1 MAKFY
6 SKSDLQF
13 VNGYVID
20 PETKEA
26 VALPDKV
33 AEQLNDYE
41 TTVQKAAYMAGQD
54 EARPE
59 PSLEGFERESI
70 RNRRACVEF
79 DTPLLDAKKK
89 ESMEILGEIRNKE
102 AADGV
107 NKILGGYPEMIEFLG
122 SDTFVEGGKVVMVDT
137 PTLGS
142 PIELTVEG
150 AIRALADVTL
160 GADNF
165 VGTRDE
171 EE

>member
-6 SKSDLQF
+6 NKSDLKF

-41 TTVQKAAYMAGQD
+41 TTVQKAVYMAGQD

-59 PSLEGFERESI
+59 PSLDGFKRESI
-70 RNRRACVEF
+70 RCRRAGVTV
-79 DTPLLDAKKK
+79 DTPFLDARKK
-89 ESMEILGEIRNKE
+89 ESMAILGEIRNKE
-102 AADGV
+102 AADGI
-107 NKILGGYPEMIEFLG
+107 NKIIEGYPEMIEFLG
-122 SDTFVEGGKVVMVDT
+122 SDTFVEGSKVVMVDT

-150 AIRALADVTL
+150 AIHALADATL
-160 GADNF
+160 GAENF
-165 VGTRDE
+165 VGDDE
-171 EE
+171 